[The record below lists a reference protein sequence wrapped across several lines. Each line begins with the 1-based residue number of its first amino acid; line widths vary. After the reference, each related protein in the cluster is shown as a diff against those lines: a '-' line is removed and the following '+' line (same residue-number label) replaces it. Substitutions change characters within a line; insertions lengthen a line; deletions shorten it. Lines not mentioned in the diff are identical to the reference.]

1 MSGVRPRVAALD
13 GLRGVAIL
21 VVLAYHLLNGSGMP
35 GGYTGVNAFFVL
47 SGFLITGLLISEYRG
62 SGRIDFKAFWVR
74 RAIRLA
80 PALIVTICAAIVLAV
95 AGDRAAQ
102 PHETLVGV
110 PFVILYVGNVLRAF
124 NQNALGILGHTWSLS
139 VEEQFYL
146 VWPPLFVLLAV
157 SRRRSAWKVMA
168 VLAIIDAVWC
178 QIETVAI
185 SEARG
190 NFGTDTAAFALI
202 GGCAFALWHSQ
213 RESRST
219 APSNLRRLWHVL
231 SALAAAAAA
240 VEVFAIAET
249 TYTMTQQMAVVS
261 ICMLVVLA
269 QTLLAPGGPIQAVL
283 ESPAMRWLGQRS
295 YGFYLYHYVIFQ
307 GWGSGA
313 GGIAGV
319 EVKVVKV
326 LLTAAVTVASWEL
339 LETPLRRQFRQR
351 WRRGPALATALEA

>member
-13 GLRGVAIL
+13 GLRGAAII

-47 SGFLITGLLISEYRG
+47 SGFLITSLLISEYRG
-62 SGRIDFKAFWVR
+62 AGRIDFKAFWMR

-80 PALIVTICAAIVLAV
+80 PALGVTICAAIVLAV

-110 PFVILYVGNVLRAF
+110 PFVIFYVGNLLRAF

-139 VEEQFYL
+139 VEEQFYV
-146 VWPPLFVLLAV
+146 VWPLLFVLLAA
-157 SRRRSAWKVMA
+157 SRQRSAWKAMA
-168 VLAIIDAVWC
+168 LLAIVDAVWC

-202 GGCAFALWHSQ
+202 GGCAFALWYSQ
-213 RESRST
+213 HQPRPT
-219 APSNLRRLWHVL
+219 ASAKLRTLWHVL
-231 SALAAAAAA
+231 SVLAAAAAA
-240 VEVFAIAET
+240 IEVFAIAET

-261 ICMLVVLA
+261 VCMLIVLA
-269 QTLLAPGGPIQAVL
+269 QTLLAPGGPIQTVL

-295 YGFYLYHYVIFQ
+295 YGLYLYHYLIFV
-307 GWGSGA
+307 GWASHA

-319 EVKVVKV
+319 EVKVAKV
-326 LLTAAVTVASWEL
+326 LLTVAVTAASWEL
-339 LETPLRRQFRQR
+339 LETPVRRQFRQR
-351 WRRGPALATALEA
+351 WRRGPALAAALKA